1 MIYSLNIDSDSEDIL
16 KEIQQWVNT
25 NYNCNEIFWNAI
37 TEMKTFE
44 RQQL

>member
-1 MIYSLNIDSDSEDIL
+1 MIYSLNIDSNSEDIL
-16 KEIQQWVNT
+16 KEIQQWVNA

-44 RQQL
+44 RQ